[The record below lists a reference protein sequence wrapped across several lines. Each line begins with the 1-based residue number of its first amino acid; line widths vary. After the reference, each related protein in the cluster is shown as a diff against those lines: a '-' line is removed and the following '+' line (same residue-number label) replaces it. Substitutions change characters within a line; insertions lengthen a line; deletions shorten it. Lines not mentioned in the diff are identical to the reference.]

1 LLWVVAVVVA
11 GVVALADVM
20 YGVCRYALLARVCFI
35 FRKHAM
41 TLLTLLLLL
50 LTLLLLLC
58 HHPCREHLP
67 YAQQQQALYPHF
79 AATRL
84 GFLAIIAFPHY
95 YAASLGEL
103 GSRQWAQWGTRLA
116 ALGIPVRCCFLD
128 CLSYTRG
135 LQSSA

>member
-1 LLWVVAVVVA
+1 VPAWHDVAAAVA
-11 GVVALADVM
+11 APFF
-20 YGVCRYALLARVCFI
+20 AR
-35 FRKHAM
+35 RQ
-41 TLLTLLLLL
+41 
-50 LTLLLLLC
+50 
-58 HHPCREHLP
+58 HLP
-67 YAQQQQALYPHF
+67 YAQQQQALHPYF
-79 AATRL
+79 AAPRL

-135 LQSSA
+135 LQGATTVN